1 MKSLVAFPQILSMMN
16 NNLDW
21 TQKVGD
27 AMIGQQKDV
36 ADSVQRL
43 RAKAAAAGN
52 LKTTPQQKVTTQS
65 TRLRAAPS

>member
-1 MKSLVAFPQILSMMN
+1 MMN
-16 NNLDW
+16 SNLDW

-36 ADSVQRL
+36 ADSIQRL

-52 LKTTPQQKVTTQS
+52 LKTTPQQKVTDQGTEII
-65 TRLRAAPS
+65 R